1 MINSNDTS
9 DVVDVFYNIIHVGI
23 TVNIRMALWIVAI
36 NKVVVKILHYDS
48 AIHWLYVEQEYQ
60 RLILLLDIELEVRS
74 IKYFTSCARISSGT
88 FFGNEHKLLDA
99 E

>member
-1 MINSNDTS
+1 MEELNEYVYSQFYATEIGSNSNMINSNDTS

-48 AIHWLYVEQEYQ
+48 AIHWLYVEQEY
-60 RLILLLDIELEVRS
+60 
-74 IKYFTSCARISSGT
+74 
-88 FFGNEHKLLDA
+88 
-99 E
+99 